1 MTEQKKALVALSPI
15 GIFSFSEN
23 QDLVYF
29 KLFEKDPKQAFEQFE
44 KGISSEFLDHLKDYK
59 VASNDLSNR
68 LMRDHV
74 RQLALDLTFVKNQ
87 EEFNK
92 FISEFSLL
100 FSKKRMRFSF
110 TKDKFVIQA
119 NNALEDL
126 LRITN
131 LMSERLKEWF
141 GMHYPEC
148 KLSMKELTT
157 HVATFGS
164 RENFPE
170 FVESVGLEISKE
182 DEEVIKS
189 YAESIERVNEE
200 KHRLE
205 KYIRDSMKELAPN
218 TSSLIDE
225 LLLAKLLAAAGS
237 LEKLARMSASS
248 IQLIGAEKALFR
260 HLRKQGKSPKFGLI
274 FMSSWI
280 KNVSDEEKGKVART
294 LSAKLMQSIRIDFY
308 SGRDESARLK
318 KELEQDLRKR
328 SG

>member
-1 MTEQKKALVALSPI
+1 MSEQKKALVALSPI
-15 GIFSFSEN
+15 GMFSFSES
-23 QDLVYF
+23 QDIIYF
-29 KLFEKDPKQAFEQFE
+29 KLFEKDPKKAFEQFE
-44 KGISSEFLDHLKDYK
+44 AGISSEFLENLKEYG
-59 VASNDLSNR
+59 VESNDLSNKF
-68 LMRDHV
+68 MREHI
-74 RQLALDLTFVKNQ
+74 RQLAQDLTFVKDD

-92 FISEFSLL
+92 FISEFSLF
-100 FSKKRMRFSF
+100 FSKKRMKFSF
-110 TKDKFVIQA
+110 SKDKFVVQA

-131 LMSERLKEWF
+131 LMAERLKEWF

-148 KLSMKELTT
+148 RLSMKDLVT
-157 HVATFGS
+157 HVASFGT

-189 YAESIERVNEE
+189 YAQSIERVNEE

-205 KYIRDSMKELAPN
+205 KYIRDSMHELAPN
-218 TSSLIDE
+218 TSTLIDE

-260 HLRKQGKSPKFGLI
+260 HLKKQGKSPKFGLI

-280 KNVSDEEKGKVART
+280 QNVSDEEKGKVARI
-294 LSAKLMQSIRIDFY
+294 LSAKLMQSVRIDFY

-318 KELEQDLRKR
+318 KELEHDIKKI